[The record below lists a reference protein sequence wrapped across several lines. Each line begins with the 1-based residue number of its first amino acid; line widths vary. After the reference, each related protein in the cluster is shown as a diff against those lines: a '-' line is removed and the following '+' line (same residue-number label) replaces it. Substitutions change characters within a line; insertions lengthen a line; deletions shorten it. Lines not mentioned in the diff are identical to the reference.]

1 MYWLAIAIV
10 VQASATP
17 RLYNGRRALVTSNQF
32 QRVTSPPKIKFR
44 GINSCN
50 HVSQQTRAFWAL
62 RELISV
68 YPSILKATAVD
79 AVTKIKEQKVVV
91 AAGSLIAG
99 AKESRIVGFVA
110 DAVETNPKTSA
121 VIAGGTFLATYLAR
135 RATARNNARRE
146 AAGALTGNG
155 AAPPGVLQKSLEAG
169 SLPSKR
175 GKGEKESATN
185 PSSRLSKISGISR
198 PVRALLSPP
207 LPLQFAVDGK
217 PVDLEVALID
227 LYMCLRARLCSR
239 AACLRYASQTLR
251 IICKYFVERAH
262 VLERLLSDQEE
273 DGIDVDVDPTASSIS
288 FRFSGSNGAILR
300 VAGLG
305 GKGGEET
312 STLIY
317 VLSKTQTLA
326 RIPVFPGEKRRL
338 TITYSPPG
346 PGVKSQRFYINIRR
360 ISNTAAIQ
368 QVALGNSTEEYELI
382 PGFTP
387 EQSRYSF
394 SVPQDFRSMTL
405 LVKAAGAGG
414 SVSFGDSLFTGSKK
428 SVSLDRWATSDRIV
442 LAPGPNNIKINTVS
456 EDRMERR
463 TYTIRVVRESKHL
476 VMNTAAMMLPKR
488 DKILKGGE
496 DAFAIAGPSFR
507 VTSGEL
513 LLQNKSMTVKS
524 SSTNGPR
531 SVQRNFLDFREASVM
546 TASPRASLIAVSDG
560 VSAWDALGV
569 DSGAYSRELME
580 RLCDTYMAAEDEDQ
594 SANPSEGSVQNGGS
608 GPSSPRKQRASRT
621 ALSLLSRAW
630 KGAKTVGSATAT
642 LVRLEDTALSAAVVG
657 DSQFVVIRDDKIIY
671 TSPVQEIAFNTP
683 YQLPA
688 PDGNPSHLEFQSPKD
703 ARKITLRDMREG
715 DVVILGT
722 DGFFDNLF
730 PEDIKRITRDVLK
743 KEPIENVP
751 AALTEA
757 LLEES
762 FKVSEKITGNSPW
775 AKEASREV
783 KKEAARLRR
792 AGEDVEY
799 ELAFGG
805 KPDDITVV
813 VGVVTN

>member
-1 MYWLAIAIV
+1 
-10 VQASATP
+10 
-17 RLYNGRRALVTSNQF
+17 
-32 QRVTSPPKIKFR
+32 
-44 GINSCN
+44 
-50 HVSQQTRAFWAL
+50 
-62 RELISV
+62 
-68 YPSILKATAVD
+68 
-79 AVTKIKEQKVVV
+79 
-91 AAGSLIAG
+91 
-99 AKESRIVGFVA
+99 
-110 DAVETNPKTSA
+110 
-121 VIAGGTFLATYLAR
+121 
-135 RATARNNARRE
+135 
-146 AAGALTGNG
+146 
-155 AAPPGVLQKSLEAG
+155 
-169 SLPSKR
+169 
-175 GKGEKESATN
+175 
-185 PSSRLSKISGISR
+185 
-198 PVRALLSPP
+198 
-207 LPLQFAVDGK
+207 
-217 PVDLEVALID
+217 
-227 LYMCLRARLCSR
+227 
-239 AACLRYASQTLR
+239 
-251 IICKYFVERAH
+251 
-262 VLERLLSDQEE
+262 
-273 DGIDVDVDPTASSIS
+273 
-288 FRFSGSNGAILR
+288 
-300 VAGLG
+300 
-305 GKGGEET
+305 
-312 STLIY
+312 
-317 VLSKTQTLA
+317 
-326 RIPVFPGEKRRL
+326 
-338 TITYSPPG
+338 
-346 PGVKSQRFYINIRR
+346 
-360 ISNTAAIQ
+360 
-368 QVALGNSTEEYELI
+368 
-382 PGFTP
+382 
-387 EQSRYSF
+387 
-394 SVPQDFRSMTL
+394 
-405 LVKAAGAGG
+405 
-414 SVSFGDSLFTGSKK
+414 
-428 SVSLDRWATSDRIV
+428 
-442 LAPGPNNIKINTVS
+442 
-456 EDRMERR
+456 
-463 TYTIRVVRESKHL
+463 
-476 VMNTAAMMLPKR
+476 MMLPKR

-524 SSTNGPR
+524 SSTNGSR

-683 YQLPA
+683 YQLAA